1 VPSKLARPPATYG
14 HARGSQDAPSNLNL
28 LVDADQGGAEY
39 DVDSMEQR
47 RQMGLAG
54 TIAVVTGE
62 SIALGI
68 FLTAAAMAKSLG
80 SPALLASVWCGM
92 GLIAMCGALC
102 YSELAVRFPHAGGEY
117 VYLRE
122 GYGGRVAFL
131 YGWMSATVMDP
142 GLAAALAMGS
152 APYIYSLTG
161 TTTPHGRLWV
171 PSLILIGLGA
181 VNYLGTHM
189 GRRVMATANLLKIG
203 VLLCLVAWAW
213 ISGHSSVENVLPLV
227 HRRPGSEPVFAA
239 VAGATVSAFFCFG
252 GWWEAGKIAGEVR
265 NPRRT
270 LPLAFTCGVLIVTVV
285 YLLVSFAFLSVVPLS
300 RIVSNTAFVAQF
312 GQALFGSLGGRVLSG
327 CVLLSVLGGMM
338 ALTMAAPRVYYAMA
352 RDGAFFSAFGRLHP
366 RFGTPANAVLLQ
378 TGLALIVLCF
388 GAFDRILSFIIFSAI
403 CFLALSA
410 ASLFRLKEPVR
421 RWWYPSAPGVFLLG
435 CIVINFLILM
445 HDPIPALVGLV
456 AVLCGD
462 PIRRFFFS
470 PQLALATTIPEET
483 LS

>member
-1 VPSKLARPPATYG
+1 M
-14 HARGSQDAPSNLNL
+14 
-28 LVDADQGGAEY
+28 
-39 DVDSMEQR
+39 DSMEQR
-47 RQMGLAG
+47 RQMGLTG

-62 SIALGI
+62 AIALGI
-68 FLTAAAMAKSLG
+68 FLTPAAMAKSLG
-80 SPALLASVWCGM
+80 SPLLLASVWCGM
-92 GLIAMCGALC
+92 GLIATCGALC

-152 APYIYSLTG
+152 APYIFSLMG
-161 TTTPHGRLWV
+161 RTPYVRLWV
-171 PSLILIGLGA
+171 PALILIGLGA
-181 VNYLGTHM
+181 INYVGTQLS
-189 GRRVMATANLLKIG
+189 RRVMATANLLKIG

-213 ISGHSSVENVLPLV
+213 ISGHSNAQNMLPLV
-227 HRRPGSEPVFAA
+227 HRRPGSEPIFAA
-239 VAGATVSAFFCFG
+239 IAGATVSAFFCFG
-252 GWWEAGKIAGEVR
+252 GWWEAGKVAGEVR
-265 NPRRT
+265 NPRRN

-285 YLLVSFAFLSVVPLS
+285 YLLVSFAFLAVVPLD

-312 GQALFGSLGGRVLSG
+312 GEALFGSMGGRILSG

-378 TGLALIVLCF
+378 TGLALIVLCL

-410 ASLFRLKEPVR
+410 ASLFRLKEPVP
-421 RWWYPSAPGVFLLG
+421 RWWNPFAPVLFLLG
-435 CIVINFLILM
+435 CAVINLLILM
-445 HDPIPALVGLV
+445 HDPTPALVGLA

-470 PQLALATTIPEET
+470 PQMAVAATIPEQT

>member
-1 VPSKLARPPATYG
+1 
-14 HARGSQDAPSNLNL
+14 
-28 LVDADQGGAEY
+28 
-39 DVDSMEQR
+39 MEQR

-54 TIAVVTGE
+54 TIAVVMGE

-68 FLTAAAMAKSLG
+68 FLTPAAMAKSLG
-80 SPALLASVWCGM
+80 SPALLAAVWCGM

-102 YSELAVRFPHAGGEY
+102 YSELAVRFPLAGGEY

-131 YGWMSATVMDP
+131 YGWMSAAVMDP
-142 GLAAALAMGS
+142 GLAAALAMGA
-152 APYIYSLTG
+152 APYIFSLTG
-161 TTTPHGRLWV
+161 VSQHVRLWV
-171 PSLILIGLGA
+171 PALVLIALGA
-181 VNYLGTHM
+181 MNYVGTRLS
-189 GRRVMATANLLKIG
+189 RRVMATANLLKIG

-213 ISGHSSVENVLPLV
+213 ISGHSTVDNILPLV
-227 HRRPGSEPVFAA
+227 QRRAGSEPVFAA
-239 VAGATVSAFFCFG
+239 IAGATVSAFFSFG

-265 NPRRT
+265 NPRRN
-270 LPLAFTCGVLIVTVV
+270 LPLAFTCGVLVVTAV
-285 YLLVSFAFLSVVPLS
+285 YLLVSFAFLSVVPLD

-312 GQALFGSLGGRVLSG
+312 GEALFGSLGGRVLSA

-352 RDGAFFSAFGRLHP
+352 KDGAFFSAFGRLHS
-366 RFGTPANAVLLQ
+366 RFGTPASAVLLQ

-388 GAFDRILSFIIFSAI
+388 GAFDRILSFIILSAI

-421 RWWYPSAPGVFLLG
+421 RWWYPAAPVLFLFG
-435 CIVINFLILM
+435 CAVINLLILI
-445 HDPIPALVGLV
+445 HDPIPALLGLT

-462 PIRRFFFS
+462 PVRRFFFS
-470 PQLALATTIPEET
+470 PQLTVATTIPEET
-483 LS
+483 VS

>member
-1 VPSKLARPPATYG
+1 
-14 HARGSQDAPSNLNL
+14 
-28 LVDADQGGAEY
+28 
-39 DVDSMEQR
+39 MEQQ

-68 FLTAAAMAKSLG
+68 FLTPAAMAKSLG
-80 SPALLASVWCGM
+80 SPVLLAAVWCGM

-131 YGWMSATVMDP
+131 YGWMSAFVMDP
-142 GLAAALAMGS
+142 GLAAALAMGA
-152 APYIYSLTG
+152 APYIFSLTG
-161 TTTPHGRLWV
+161 VSQQVRLWV
-171 PSLILIGLGA
+171 PALILIGLG
-181 VNYLGTHM
+181 VINYVGTRLS
-189 GRRVMATANLLKIG
+189 RRVMATANLLKIG

-213 ISGHSSVENVLPLV
+213 ISGHSTVDNMLPLV
-227 HRRPGSEPVFAA
+227 QRRAGSEPIFAA
-239 VAGATVSAFFCFG
+239 IAGATVSAFFSFG

-265 NPRRT
+265 NPRRN
-270 LPLAFTCGVLIVTVV
+270 LPLAFTCGVLLVTAV
-285 YLLVSFAFLSVVPLS
+285 YLLVSFAFLSVVPLD

-312 GQALFGSLGGRVLSG
+312 GEALFGSLGGRVLSG
-327 CVLLSVLGGMM
+327 CVLLSVLGGLM
-338 ALTMAAPRVYYAMA
+338 ALTMAAPRVYFAMA
-352 RDGAFFSAFGRLHP
+352 RDGAFFSAFERLHP

-388 GAFDRILSFIIFSAI
+388 GAFDRILLFIIFSAI

-421 RWWYPSAPGVFLLG
+421 RWWYPAPPVLFLLG
-435 CIVINFLILM
+435 CTVINLLILM
-445 HDPIPALVGLV
+445 HDPIPALIGLI

-462 PIRRFFFS
+462 PVRRFFFTH
-470 PQLALATTIPEET
+470 QLASAAPLAEQT

>member
-1 VPSKLARPPATYG
+1 
-14 HARGSQDAPSNLNL
+14 
-28 LVDADQGGAEY
+28 
-39 DVDSMEQR
+39 MEQR

-68 FLTAAAMAKSLG
+68 FLTPAAMAKSLG
-80 SPALLASVWCGM
+80 SPMLLAAVWCGM
-92 GLIAMCGALC
+92 GLITMCGALC

-122 GYGGRVAFL
+122 GYGARVAFL

-142 GLAAALAMGS
+142 GLAAALAMGA
-152 APYIYSLTG
+152 APYIFSLIG
-161 TTTPHGRLWV
+161 VSPHVKLWIPAV
-171 PSLILIGLGA
+171 ILIGLGA
-181 VNYLGTHM
+181 INYVGARLSQ
-189 GRRVMATANLLKIG
+189 RVMATANLLKIG
-203 VLLCLVAWAW
+203 VLLSLVAWAW
-213 ISGHSSVENVLPLV
+213 IFGHSSVDNMLPLI
-227 HRRPGSEPVFAA
+227 HRRAGSEPLFGA
-239 VAGATVSAFFCFG
+239 VASATVSAFFCFG

-265 NPRRT
+265 NPRRN
-270 LPLAFTCGVLIVTVV
+270 LPLAFTCGVLLVTAV
-285 YLLVSFAFLSVVPLS
+285 YLLVSFAFLSVVPLD
-300 RIVSNTAFVAQF
+300 RIISNTAFVAQF
-312 GQALFGSLGGRVLSG
+312 GEALFGGLGGRVLSG

-410 ASLFRLKEPVR
+410 ASLFQLKEPVA
-421 RWWYPSAPGVFLLG
+421 RWWYPVAPVLFLFGCAVINLLILIHDPVPALLG
-435 CIVINFLILM
+435 
-445 HDPIPALVGLV
+445 AA

-462 PIRRFFFS
+462 PVRRFFFS
-470 PQLALATTIPEET
+470 PQWAAATTIPEENA
-483 LS
+483 LLKGLE

>member
-1 VPSKLARPPATYG
+1 
-14 HARGSQDAPSNLNL
+14 
-28 LVDADQGGAEY
+28 
-39 DVDSMEQR
+39 
-47 RQMGLAG
+47 MGLAG

-68 FLTAAAMAKSLG
+68 FLTPAAMAKSLG
-80 SPALLASVWCGM
+80 SPFLLASVWCGM

-102 YSELAVRFPHAGGEY
+102 YSELAVRFPQAGGEY

-152 APYIYSLTG
+152 APYIFSLIG
-161 TTTPHGRLWV
+161 RTPYVRLWV
-171 PSLILIGLGA
+171 PALILIGLGA
-181 VNYLGTHM
+181 INYVGTQLS
-189 GRRVMATANLLKIG
+189 RRVMATANLLKIG

-213 ISGHSSVENVLPLV
+213 ISGHSNVENMLPLV
-227 HRRPGSEPVFAA
+227 YRRPGSEPIFAA

-252 GWWEAGKIAGEVR
+252 GWWEAGKVAGEVR
-265 NPRRT
+265 NPRQN
-270 LPLAFTCGVLIVTVV
+270 LPLAFTCGVLIVTLV
-285 YLLVSFAFLSVVPLS
+285 YLLVSFAFLSVVPLD
-300 RIVSNTAFVAQF
+300 RIVSNTAFVTQF
-312 GQALFGSLGGRVLSG
+312 GQALFGSMGGRVLSG

-421 RWWYPSAPGVFLLG
+421 RWWYPSAPVLFLLG
-435 CIVINFLILM
+435 CTVINLLILM
-445 HDPIPALVGLV
+445 HDPIPALVGLA

-462 PIRRFFFS
+462 PIRRLSFS
-470 PQLALATTIPEET
+470 PQLAVAATIPEQT
-483 LS
+483 VS

>member
-1 VPSKLARPPATYG
+1 
-14 HARGSQDAPSNLNL
+14 
-28 LVDADQGGAEY
+28 
-39 DVDSMEQR
+39 MEQH

-68 FLTAAAMAKSLG
+68 FLTPAAMAKSLG
-80 SPALLASVWCGM
+80 SPALLAAIWCGM
-92 GLIAMCGALC
+92 GLITMCGALC
-102 YSELAVRFPHAGGEY
+102 YSELAVRFPHSGGEY

-131 YGWMSATVMDP
+131 YGWMSAAVLDP
-142 GLAAALAMGS
+142 GLAAALAMGTT
-152 APYIYSLTG
+152 PYIFSLLG
-161 TTTPHGRLWV
+161 ISPQIRLWV
-171 PSLILIGLGA
+171 PAAILIALA
-181 VNYLGTHM
+181 IINYIGT
-189 GRRVMATANLLKIG
+189 RVSRQAMATANLLKIC
-203 VLLCLVAWAW
+203 VLFCLVAWAW
-213 ISGHSSVENVLPLV
+213 ISGHSTVSNILPLV
-227 HRRPGSEPVFAA
+227 HRRAGSEPIFAA
-239 VAGATVSAFFCFG
+239 VAGATVSAFFSFG
-252 GWWEAGKIAGEVR
+252 GWWEASKIAGEVR
-265 NPRRT
+265 NPRRN
-270 LPLAFTCGVLIVTVV
+270 LPLAFTCGVLLVTAV
-285 YLLVSFAFLSVVPLS
+285 YLLVSFAFLSVVPLD

-312 GQALFGSLGGRVLSG
+312 GEALFGSVGGRVLSG
-327 CVLLSVLGGMM
+327 CVVLSVLGGMM

-352 RDGAFFSAFGRLHP
+352 RDGAFFSVFGRLHP

-378 TGLALIVLCF
+378 TGLALIILCF

-421 RWWYPSAPGVFLLG
+421 RWWYPAAPMLFLFGCAVINLLILLHDPLPALLG
-435 CIVINFLILM
+435 
-445 HDPIPALVGLV
+445 AA

-470 PQLALATTIPEET
+470 PQQVAAAAISEQT